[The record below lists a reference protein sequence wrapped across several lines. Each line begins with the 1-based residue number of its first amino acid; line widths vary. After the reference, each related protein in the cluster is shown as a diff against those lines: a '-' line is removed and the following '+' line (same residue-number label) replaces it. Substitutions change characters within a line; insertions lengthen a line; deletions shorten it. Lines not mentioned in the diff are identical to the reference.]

1 MMCDRTL
8 FEQTPALIHVVDAAG
23 QVIAVSDCWLAA
35 LGYRRDEVMGRSWL
49 QFLTPDSQRVA
60 ANVWQTGVNSKV
72 VQDLPIYVWK
82 RNGSAIAMQI
92 SARWVQPQD
101 HTDGYGIAVLTDMT
115 QVHQMHQELEHYRD
129 RLERLVGDRT
139 AAITQTNQQLQ
150 QEIRDRETAE
160 AAQNFSESRF
170 RLIAETIDDVFWID
184 DARSRHPIYS
194 GPRFEE
200 IWGVAP
206 TELDTSFAALTARV
220 HPDDRDRWLHWFDT
234 SFIRT
239 EASDIEFRI
248 HHPNGTLRW
257 LHERCF
263 PVLNHDGQPQQVV
276 GITTDIT
283 DRKTT
288 EAALRDSEERFRW
301 IAESIDDHFWIND
314 AHTGLPIYDSPNLK
328 QIWGLSAEDLRNGLQ
343 PLLDAVHPDDR
354 GLVENC
360 IVSQFQR
367 DEPYEYEYRICRPNG
382 DIRWLR
388 TRTFPRFDAAGQLCH
403 VVGTTSDIT
412 EHKQTLLALQES
424 EERFRLIAETLDDV
438 FWIDDMRSRQNLYM
452 SPAVERLWN
461 LASDTQQHEITAF
474 LSQIHPDDRDRVA
487 AAFQHKFENGGH
499 FHEEYRLYANDG
511 TLRWVRARGRAT
523 SAPNDMGIWHVGIVS
538 DITEAKT
545 AEAALRQSEERFRLL
560 AETIEDI
567 FWIVDGTTGEPLYV
581 SPAIEQ
587 IWGISSDRLYQE
599 GISALIK
606 RLVPEDEA
614 RFCELHRRLITEPA
628 PFDEE
633 YQILGSGAEMR
644 WIRDRGFPVF
654 DPDGQ
659 LRYCIGITTD
669 ITQRKQT
676 ELALRESEAQFQYLV
691 QNIDDVLWV
700 YDAQAQRDLYLSP
713 AFETVWPMTREEA
726 YGNPTAFLAHIHS
739 DDRDRVVAA
748 LHAEQHSN
756 ADFNE
761 EYRICY
767 PDGAV
772 RWVHDRGSALRKN
785 GIASPIVV
793 GVTTDITARKQ
804 AELVMRRYERIFS
817 VTTDRICIIDGDG
830 LCRLM
835 NQACQAW
842 SEVQHWFGRS
852 LRDFLDP
859 QTFTTHVQPALHR
872 CITTG
877 EHIQQEL
884 WISSPQHEFVSITYT
899 PYQEEDGTLT
909 GAIVSIRDLT
919 ALERTRQHLKA
930 TTDRLQLHIEN
941 SPLAVIEWDH
951 DLRITRW
958 STRAAALFG
967 WPADTMLG
975 QRLTDCPLFTDAD
988 RDRLQTWLTTVGHG
1002 ATQRQ
1007 ILQINTLIQNG
1018 TARACEWYN
1027 SALVDAHG
1035 TLLSGLSQVQDVSDR
1050 TQAITAL
1057 KESEERWQLAILG
1070 SNDGIWD
1077 WKIQTHEV
1085 FFSPRWKTML
1095 GYTDDE
1101 IPNQWRTWESR
1112 VHPEDLPKV
1121 MAKVQAHLAGHT
1133 DIFSAEHRMRAKDG
1147 QYRWILTRGRVILD
1161 ETGTPIRMVGSHT
1174 DITDRKQVEEA
1185 LRSSQQLLQLVFDTM
1200 PQRVFWKDQQGH
1212 FIGGNRQFA
1221 QDMGLSSPADLIGKG
1236 DGDLPEVVPDAIT
1249 QYQDDDRAILNGSQP
1264 RICREQLQ
1272 RHRNGTDLWVRATK
1286 LPLKSSAGEIIGV
1299 FCTYEDISEQ
1309 RHAKA
1314 ALQRYV
1320 RMVEVAT
1327 DGICLLDH
1335 TYRYQIINP
1344 TYAHWYGYSGQPI
1357 LGHTVAEVLGQDAF
1371 ATRLKPLLD
1380 RCLAGETL
1388 RYADWFTFPHL
1399 GQCYR
1404 SVTLTPY
1411 VEDNGTITG
1420 IVTSIRDLTEL
1431 RQAELCQQNL
1441 QVILES
1447 TPDAVGMATA
1457 DGQVTYLNP
1466 AFHKLVGATSETHEG
1481 EHIDQFHP
1489 AWAIQRLYEE
1499 ALPTAIAE
1507 GSWQGELAILDHAG
1521 EEIPVSQTIAAH
1533 FGDGGKVVSFSTIIR
1548 DIRDRKRIEAE
1559 LYHRLQFEHLLGQL
1573 STQFVDLPSEALT
1586 TGIHHALRDITEA
1599 AGAERSYVF
1608 LLDADQNAVNLYS
1621 QWHLPTL
1628 GPLPPELCHL
1638 PQQSFSWLIS
1648 ELHQRHTIL
1657 LTTPDD
1663 LPAEAANERAAI
1675 DHLRIQSA
1683 VLVPMFHSQVLQGF
1697 LGFATHTHIKLW
1709 SQDEVALL
1717 QLVGDLFANAYRRH
1731 QVDEALRQ
1739 QQNYFQALT
1748 EQASDI
1754 VVLLDHQGCFQY
1766 VTPSTQ
1772 RVLGYQPAQLIGQ
1785 PATDFVA
1792 SEDVDIVVDAM
1803 QQAAANPGV
1812 SLPIVHYRVRHQDG
1826 SWRYFEAIATSLL
1839 HDPVVRGIVVN
1850 CRDVSDRARA
1860 QAAQQLSEREFQ
1872 AIFEQSAVSMA
1883 QLSLAGSYLR
1893 INPAFC
1899 TLLGYPAHELLGRHY
1914 AEFTHPDDLE
1924 NDNRLTLEVVN
1935 GTAPAHLIEKRFIC
1949 RDGSIRY
1956 VQSIATA
1963 VCDSQGQPIFLSSV
1977 YNDITDRVL
1986 AESALRNIVIGT
1998 AAVTGADF
2006 FAALAQHLA
2015 TALEGET
2022 VIITELCDA
2031 HLRTLAFW
2039 NQSTL
2044 QPNYQYAI
2052 QDTPCECVLREGFYL
2067 CIEGVQRAFPHD
2079 LDLVTLAAESYI
2091 GIALTNA
2098 QGEPIGEICVI
2109 HHEPLRNVENAT
2121 AILKIFAARAAA
2133 ELERQRSHQALRD
2146 SEARFQRLAD
2156 NMPGVI
2162 YRYHTYPDGRDR
2174 FSYVS
2179 AAARDLWGLEAEAIY
2194 QDTNHL
2200 WRLVHPEDVP
2210 NFQIAIAQAAAQ
2222 MAPISYEHRIIT
2234 PAGLEKW
2241 CQAISRPE
2249 PQADGSLIWDGLVID
2264 ITERKATER
2273 ALRHSEA
2280 MKRAIISA
2288 MPDLLIRMHRDGTC
2302 LDMQYPTHFQVFYPA
2317 AKHLGVTMHEVLP
2330 AHLADLRLDMANRAL
2345 VTGEIQIEEYQI
2357 EIDHHLRWE
2366 EARIVP
2372 LSEEEVLV
2380 LVRDIEDRK
2389 QAEAALRHS
2398 EAVNRAIVEAL
2409 PDMVIRMNR
2418 DGDCLS
2424 VKHPSEY
2431 PVVVPEAEAVG
2442 RNIRDM
2448 LPPEIVHERMALVE
2462 RAIATQRPQRYEYQ
2476 ITVHGTPRW
2485 EEGRIVPM
2493 TENEVLLLI
2502 RDINERKQAEHEIRR
2517 LNHELEQQNQH
2528 LEDLVEQ
2535 RTSELL
2541 TFMNALPDQIF
2552 VIDRATNQ
2560 MTFGNDV
2567 VARFAQ
2573 RANRQA
2579 FQNNSVFECFPPEQA
2594 AYYDAQNQQVFNTGE
2609 ILHVEEAIET
2619 SLGLIHLDTYKIPLK
2634 HPDGSV
2640 YAIIGSSRDITELV
2654 QTRQALEQ
2662 QTRQLAATNQ
2672 ELESFSYSVSH
2683 DLRAPLRHINGF
2695 ITALQQRLSPA
2706 TLSDP
2711 KISHYIHVIAHSS
2724 EKMGLLID
2732 GLLTLSRVGRRDLTL
2747 RPVALSTLVNT
2758 VLDILELS
2766 DAPKTMRLTLSDLP
2780 TVQGDAALLQQVF
2793 MNLIQNAVKFSR
2805 DRTPAEIT
2813 IGYDPKT
2820 QVFCVQDNGVGF
2832 DMSYA
2837 DKLFTPFQRLHTA
2850 EQFEGTGIGLAIV
2863 QRIIHR
2869 HHGTIWVESQINQG
2883 TTFFFTLG

>member
-1 MMCDRTL
+1 MCDRTL

-49 QFLTPDSQRVA
+49 QFLTPDSQHVA
-60 ANVWQTGVNSKV
+60 ANVWQTGVTSKV

-129 RLERLVGDRT
+129 RA

-150 QEIRDRETAE
+150 QEIRDRETDE
-160 AAQNFSESRF
+160 VAQNFSESRF
-170 RLIAETIDDVFWID
+170 RLIAETIDDVFWI
-184 DARSRHPIYS
+184 
-194 GPRFEE
+194 
-200 IWGVAP
+200 
-206 TELDTSFAALTARV
+206 
-220 HPDDRDRWLHWFDT
+220 
-234 SFIRT
+234 
-239 EASDIEFRI
+239 
-248 HHPNGTLRW
+248 
-257 LHERCF
+257 
-263 PVLNHDGQPQQVV
+263 
-276 GITTDIT
+276 
-283 DRKTT
+283 
-288 EAALRDSEERFRW
+288 
-301 IAESIDDHFWIND
+301 
-314 AHTGLPIYDSPNLK
+314 
-328 QIWGLSAEDLRNGLQ
+328 
-343 PLLDAVHPDDR
+343 
-354 GLVENC
+354 
-360 IVSQFQR
+360 
-367 DEPYEYEYRICRPNG
+367 
-382 DIRWLR
+382 
-388 TRTFPRFDAAGQLCH
+388 
-403 VVGTTSDIT
+403 
-412 EHKQTLLALQES
+412 
-424 EERFRLIAETLDDV
+424 
-438 FWIDDMRSRQNLYM
+438 
-452 SPAVERLWN
+452 
-461 LASDTQQHEITAF
+461 
-474 LSQIHPDDRDRVA
+474 
-487 AAFQHKFENGGH
+487 
-499 FHEEYRLYANDG
+499 
-511 TLRWVRARGRAT
+511 
-523 SAPNDMGIWHVGIVS
+523 
-538 DITEAKT
+538 
-545 AEAALRQSEERFRLL
+545 
-560 AETIEDI
+560 
-567 FWIVDGTTGEPLYV
+567 VDGTTGEPLYV
-581 SPAIEQ
+581 SPAIER

-614 RFCELHRRLITEPA
+614 RFCERHRRLITEPA

-739 DDRDRVVAA
+739 DDRDRVAAA
-748 LHAEQHSN
+748 LHAGQHSN

-899 PYQEEDGTLT
+899 PYWEEDGTLT

-988 RDRLQTWLTTVGHG
+988 RDRFQTWLTTVGHG

-1007 ILQINTLIQNG
+1007 ILQINTLTQNG

-1101 IPNQWRTWESR
+1101 IPNQWRTWESQ

-1133 DIFSAEHRMRAKDG
+1133 DIFSAEHRIRAKDG
-1147 QYRWILTRGRVILD
+1147 QYRWFLTRGRVILD
-1161 ETGTPIRMVGSHT
+1161 ETGTPVRMVGSHT
-1174 DITDRKQVEEA
+1174 DITDCKQVEEA

-1286 LPLKSSAGEIIGV
+1286 LPLKSSTGEIIGV

-1327 DGICLLDH
+1327 DGICLLDRD
-1335 TYRYQIINP
+1335 YRYQIINP

-1399 GQCYR
+1399 GQCYH

-1441 QVILES
+1441 QAILES

-1457 DGQVTYLNP
+1457 DGQVTYLNS
-1466 AFHKLVGATSETHEG
+1466 AFRKLVGATSETYEG

-1533 FGDGGKVVSFSTIIR
+1533 FGDGGEVVSFSTIIR
-1548 DIRDRKRIEAE
+1548 DTRDRKRIEAK

-1608 LLDADQNAVNLYS
+1608 LLDADQNAVTLYS

-1628 GPLPPELCHL
+1628 EPLPPELCHL

-1648 ELHQRHTIL
+1648 ELNQRHTIL

-1663 LPAEAANERAAI
+1663 LPAEALNERAAL

-1697 LGFATHTHIKLW
+1697 LGFATHTHTQLW

-1717 QLVGDLFANAYRRH
+1717 QLVGNLFANAYRRH

-1748 EQASDI
+1748 EQTPDI

-1766 VTPSTQ
+1766 VTPSAQ

-1792 SEDVDIVVDAM
+1792 PEDVDMIIDTI

-1850 CRDVSDRARA
+1850 CRNVSDRARA
-1860 QAAQQLSEREFQ
+1860 HAAQQLSEREFQ

-1924 NDNRLTLEVVN
+1924 NDSRLTLEVVN
-1935 GTAPAHLIEKRFIC
+1935 GTAPTHLIEKRFIC

-1956 VQSIATA
+1956 VQSITTA

-1998 AAVTGADF
+1998 AAVTGTDF
-2006 FAALAQHLA
+2006 FAALAKHLA
-2015 TALEGET
+2015 TSLEGET
-2022 VIITELCDA
+2022 VLINQLCDD
-2031 HLRTLAFW
+2031 HLTTLAFW
-2039 NQSTL
+2039 SQGTL
-2044 QPNYQYAI
+2044 QPTYQYPI
-2052 QDTPCECVLREGFYL
+2052 PNTPCEYVLRDGFYL
-2067 CIEGVQRAFPHD
+2067 CTQAVQEAFPCD
-2079 LDLVTLAAESYI
+2079 RDLVALKAESYI

-2098 QGEPIGEICVI
+2098 QGTPIGEICVI
-2109 HHEPLRNVENAT
+2109 HREPLRDVQNAI

-2222 MAPISYEHRIIT
+2222 MTPISYEHRIIT

-2241 CQAISRPE
+2241 CQAISRPA

-2273 ALRHSEA
+2273 
-2280 MKRAIISA
+2280 
-2288 MPDLLIRMHRDGTC
+2288 
-2302 LDMQYPTHFQVFYPA
+2302 
-2317 AKHLGVTMHEVLP
+2317 
-2330 AHLADLRLDMANRAL
+2330 
-2345 VTGEIQIEEYQI
+2345 
-2357 EIDHHLRWE
+2357 
-2366 EARIVP
+2366 
-2372 LSEEEVLV
+2372 
-2380 LVRDIEDRK
+2380 
-2389 QAEAALRHS
+2389 ALRHS

-2462 RAIATQRPQRYEYQ
+2462 RAIATQHTQLYEYQ
-2476 ITVHGTPRW
+2476 ITVHGTTRW

-2493 TENEVLLLI
+2493 SENEVLLLI
-2502 RDINERKQAEHEIRR
+2502 RDISERKQAEHEIRR

-2560 MTFGNDV
+2560 LTFGNDV
-2567 VARFAQ
+2567 FASFTQ

-2579 FQNNSVFECFPPEQA
+2579 FQNKSVFECFPPEQA
-2594 AYYDAQNQQVFNTGE
+2594 AYYDAQNQQVFATGE
-2609 ILHVEEAIET
+2609 VLHMEEAIET
-2619 SLGLIHLDTYKIPLK
+2619 PLGLIHLDTYKIPLK
-2634 HPDGSV
+2634 RPDGSV

-2654 QTRQALEQ
+2654 HTRQALEQ

-2672 ELESFSYSVSH
+2672 ELESFAYSVSH

-2732 GLLTLSRVGRRDLTL
+2732 GLLTLSRVGRRDLIL
-2747 RPVALSTLVNT
+2747 RPVALSALVNT
-2758 VLDILELS
+2758 VIEMLELS
-2766 DAPKTMRLTLSDLP
+2766 DDSNTMRLTLSDLP

-2820 QVFCVQDNGVGF
+2820 QVFYVQDNGVGF